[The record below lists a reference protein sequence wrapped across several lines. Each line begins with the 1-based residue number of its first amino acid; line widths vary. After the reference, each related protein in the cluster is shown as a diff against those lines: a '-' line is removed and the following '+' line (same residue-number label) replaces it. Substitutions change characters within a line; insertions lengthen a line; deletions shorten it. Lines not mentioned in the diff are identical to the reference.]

1 MKKLEPRIYT
11 NLHEWDFMGEL
22 LDGVEVE
29 WKALGEVGEL
39 VRGNGLPKTDFTEFG
54 VPAIHY
60 GQIYTYYGLSTT
72 TTKSFVSPETAEKL
86 RKVNYG
92 DVVITNTSENLD
104 DVGKALVYFGEER
117 AVFGGHAT
125 VFKPFDLII
134 GKYLAYFTQ
143 TKTFAAAKRQYS
155 KGTKVIDVS
164 ATDLAKIQIPIP
176 PLHVQKEI
184 VRILDTFTEL
194 TTELT
199 NRKKQY
205 EYYRNLLLS
214 FSKSE
219 EKGTTNGHQ

>member
-1 MKKLEPRIYT
+1 
-11 NLHEWDFMGEL
+11 MGEL

-72 TTKSFVSPETAEKL
+72 TTKSFASPETAEKL